1 MNFLIFSSQRK
12 ISDIMIIVKR
22 GDSVKKI
29 SFMLI
34 AVCALACQNY
44 NSEFIN
50 SSNVYSRGFVKC
62 ANNSSYTPLNKF
74 NYYQK
79 YDCGEIRK
87 DGVIG
92 RHAFFKPYSISDRG
106 NMVCAKYTD
115 YVMPKAF
122 GEITLGF
129 KYYKTLTTSISFTYK
144 VAYQAANEINLTAEI
159 PGFVSATKDY
169 KFVKTNEYGTT
180 TTKSYSI
187 EEAVES
193 TYTVSSEAGNSQKKK
208 FAVGKVARVYELRA
222 QYYETHWLFWNHE
235 EIQED
240 TVKDFIAYIAVNS
253 FLDVIYEDG
262 TYFE

>member
-1 MNFLIFSSQRK
+1 M
-12 ISDIMIIVKR
+12 
-22 GDSVKKI
+22 KKI

-34 AVCALACQNY
+34 AVCTLACQNY

-50 SSNVYSRGFVKC
+50 SSGVYSRGFVKC

-87 DGVIG
+87 DGIIG

-106 NMVCAKYTD
+106 NMVCAKYSD
-115 YVMPKAF
+115 FVIPHAF
-122 GEITLGF
+122 GEMTLGF
-129 KYYKTLTTSISFTYK
+129 TYYETSTTSISFTYQ
-144 VAYQAANEINLTAEI
+144 VAYQTANKINLTAEI
-159 PGFVSATKDY
+159 PGFVSATQAY
-169 KFVKTNEYGTT
+169 EFVKTNDYGITST
-180 TTKSYSI
+180 FSYSI
-187 EEAVES
+187 GNEVQS
-193 TYTVSSEAGNSQKKK
+193 TYTVSNEAGNNQKKK
-208 FAVGKVARVYELRA
+208 FAVGKVAHVYELRA

-235 EIQED
+235 EIQDD
-240 TVKDFIAYIAVNS
+240 TVKDFIAYIAVDS